1 MIAEIPLVAVP
12 AQSLAVILD
21 TQEFVIHVYT
31 RGERLYMD
39 LEADGTTVFTGSL
52 CCNRVNCK
60 FAGYLP
66 FRGGLYFIDNLSEEH
81 PRHEGLGARWSLLFV
96 SEDEIVPEGLRL

>member
-1 MIAEIPLVAVP
+1 MTMEIPLIAVP

-21 TQEFVIHVYT
+21 NQECVLHVYT

-39 LEADGTTVFTGSL
+39 MEADGVTVFTGVL

-66 FRGGLYFIDNLSEEH
+66 FRGGLYFVDTLNEEH
-81 PRHEGLGARWSLLFV
+81 PSYEGLGSRWGLLFV
-96 SEDEIVPEGLRL
+96 SESEIVPEGLRS

>member
-1 MIAEIPLVAVP
+1 MIAEIPLIAIP
-12 AQSLAVILD
+12 AQRLAVILD
-21 TQEFVIHVYT
+21 NQECIIHVYT

-39 LEADGTTVFTGSL
+39 LEAEGVTVFSGSL

-66 FRGGLYFIDNLSEEH
+66 FKGGLYFVDNLGEEP
-81 PRHEGLGARWSLLFV
+81 PRYDGLGSRWSLLFV
-96 SEDEIVPEGLRL
+96 SEDETPPEGLRP